1 MGGESYLSL
10 PLMPDDWKNLLDP
23 ESHSAI
29 LEDINSF
36 LSEEIQKGKEIYPPL
51 SSIYRALEL
60 CPVDKV
66 KAVILGQDPYHGE
79 GQAHG
84 LAFSVNKGI
93 PLPPSLVNIFKERES
108 DLGIVPSSHGDLTS
122 WAKEGVLLLNATLT
136 VEKSQAASHQKKGW
150 EIITKALLHGL
161 AKRREGI
168 AFILWGASAQKTAKG
183 IDEKNH
189 FLLTSPHPSP
199 LSSYRGFFGSAP
211 FSKVNKYLESRNEN
225 PINWENT

>member
-1 MGGESYLSL
+1 MGGERDLSL
-10 PLMPDDWKNLLDP
+10 PPMPEDWKNLLDP
-23 ESHSAI
+23 KIHGAI
-29 LEDINSF
+29 LEDLENF
-36 LSEEIQKGKEIYPPL
+36 LSDEIAQGKEIYPPL

-60 CPVDKV
+60 CPVKKV

-108 DLGIVPSSHGDLTS
+108 DLGIKPSPHGDLTS

-136 VEKSQAASHQKKGW
+136 VEKYQAASHQKKGW
-150 EIITKALLHGL
+150 EVITKALLHGL
-161 AKRREGI
+161 AKNRDSL

-183 IDEKNH
+183 IDDHKH
-189 FLLTSPHPSP
+189 FLFSGPHPSP

-211 FSKVNKYLESRNEN
+211 FSKVNKYLESHKKG